1 MNIFHVLSQ
10 GKARLH
16 EPSMSAMLGYL
27 LDSSKDHGLSDSVI
41 RKLLESFDKDDKR
54 FSDILG
60 KPFINSQVELEAP
73 YELAGGGKR
82 AIDIDIGIQEGSD
95 RESKIIHRII
105 IENKIR
111 ESAANP
117 NQLKEYYQAIMR
129 ERPEEKITIVFLTPN
144 TPNTRKSKL
153 TAEFNNL
160 ILEKNEH
167 KKYWIKWSSDEESI
181 SGMLQTILE
190 LEVSGKIHPINEYMR
205 HTLKAFIQHSLTT
218 EKSDRKTTRA
228 GEDIGDVIDN
238 ATVKTK
244 SGEYEVIRRNSHQI
258 QVFDLETG
266 NKEIARRVLA
276 QYIDENDLGIKHEEL
291 NTRMIGRKFFEWK
304 NKNSQS

>member
-27 LDSSKDHGLSDSVI
+27 LDSNKDHGLADSVI
-41 RKLLESFDKDDKR
+41 RELLQAIDEARFRDILSMGFIISEVILES
-54 FSDILG
+54 
-60 KPFINSQVELEAP
+60 P
-73 YELAGGGKR
+73 YELDEERKR
-82 AIDIDIGIQEGSD
+82 SIDIDIVLLD
-95 RESKIIHRII
+95 TKKKIIHRVI
-105 IENKIR
+105 IENKIKVG
-111 ESAANP
+111 AANP
-117 NQLKEYYQAIMR
+117 KQLQEYYQAIMR
-129 ERPEEKITIVFLTPN
+129 DRPEEELTIVFLTPN
-144 TPNTRKSKL
+144 TSSRQL

-160 ILEKNEH
+160 LLEKKEH
-167 KKYWIKWSSDEESI
+167 KKYWIRWSSSEKKCI
-181 SGMLQTILE
+181 SRVLQNVLG
-190 LEVSGKIHPINEYMR
+190 LEVSGKINPINEYMR

-218 EKSDRKTTRA
+218 EKSYTKTTRA
-228 GEDIGDVIDN
+228 GEDIGDEIDN
-238 ATVKTK
+238 ATIKTK

-276 QYIDENDLGIKHEEL
+276 QYIDENSLGIKHEEL